1 VEVAIADKK
10 AIVVVGCSITVIMRL
25 TRFAVVIV
33 IAIVAIAIVVVV
45 VVTIV
50 DAIVVHVTNAIIV
63 LMQAM
68 ANHSPRFHNVPLNK
82 QTKNQFQ
89 TQYNC
94 PCNQL
99 ILSFIILSPFLLF
112 LYYSTLVTRTSRYR
126 TISTA
131 S

>member
-10 AIVVVGCSITVIMRL
+10 AIVVVGCSIAVIMRL

-33 IAIVAIAIVVVV
+33 IAIVAIVVVVV

-50 DAIVVHVTNAIIV
+50 DVIVVHVTNAIIV

-68 ANHSPRFHNVPLNK
+68 ANHSPRFHNAPLNK

>member
-1 VEVAIADKK
+1 MEVAIADKK
-10 AIVVVGCSITVIMRL
+10 AIVVVGCSIAVIMRL

-33 IAIVAIAIVVVV
+33 IAIVAIVVVVV

-50 DAIVVHVTNAIIV
+50 DVIVVHVTNAIIV

>member
-33 IAIVAIAIVVVV
+33 IAIVAIVVVVV

-50 DAIVVHVTNAIIV
+50 DVIVVHVTNAIIV

>member
-1 VEVAIADKK
+1 
-10 AIVVVGCSITVIMRL
+10 MRL

-33 IAIVAIAIVVVV
+33 IAIVAIVAIVVVV